1 MFCKKCGKE
10 IDYEATVCRE
20 CEEAEAVSS
29 EVTAEVVAAEA
40 AAVETAN
47 VPVPS
52 NRMKGFGK
60 ALTGAI
66 IGVIGFVLIYAAFT
80 IVYAMALEM
89 LDFVENFNLSNVSQQ
104 YIETEVFGLLK
115 DAAVSLGIG
124 AGCVIATLV
133 TGILSI
139 VFGASSIKCFKKVKE
154 GGKPIVTL
162 ILGIVSV
169 IMGVCSIIVVGC
181 VFVIIGAAVM
191 SVLYLL

>member
-40 AAVETAN
+40 ATVEAAN
-47 VPVPS
+47 VPS

-66 IGVIGFVLIYAAFT
+66 IGVVGFMLIYFAFGL
-80 IVYAMALEM
+80 VYATAMEM
-89 LDFVENFNLSNVSQQ
+89 LEFVENFNLSNVTQQ
-104 YIETEVFGLLK
+104 YIETQVMGLLE
-115 DAAVSLGIG
+115 DAVINIVIALV
-124 AGCVIATLV
+124 CVVATLV

-139 VFGASSIKCFKKVKE
+139 VFGAASIKCFKKVKE

-162 ILGIVSV
+162 ILGIGSV
-169 IMGVCSIIVVGC
+169 IMGICSIIVVAC
-181 VFVIIGAAVM
+181 VFLIVVAAVF
-191 SVLYLL
+191 SVLSLL

>member
-1 MFCKKCGKE
+1 MYCKKCGKE
-10 IDYEATVCRE
+10 IDYEATICRE

-29 EVTAEVVAAEA
+29 EVTAEVAAAEA
-40 AAVETAN
+40 AAVQAAN
-47 VPVPS
+47 VPS

-60 ALTGAI
+60 ALAGAI
-66 IGVIGFVLIYAAFT
+66 IGVIGFGLIYAAFA
-80 IVYAMALEM
+80 IVQVMALEM
-89 LDFVENFNLSNVSQQ
+89 IEFVENFNLQNVSQQ

-124 AGCVIATLV
+124 LGCVLASFV

-154 GGKPIVTL
+154 GGKPIATL
-162 ILGIVSV
+162 ILGIGSV

-181 VFVIIGAAVM
+181 VFVIIGAAIM
-191 SVLYLL
+191 SVLSLL

>member
-10 IDYEATVCRE
+10 IDYEATICRE

-40 AAVETAN
+40 AAVETAK
-47 VPVPS
+47 VPS

-66 IGVIGFVLIYAAFT
+66 IGVIGFALIYAAFA
-80 IVYAMALEM
+80 IVYGMALEM
-89 LDFVENFNLSNVSQQ
+89 LDFVEKFNPQDLSQQ
-104 YIETEVFGLLK
+104 YIETKVFDLLK
-115 DAAVSLGIG
+115 DAAISLGIG
-124 AGCVIATLV
+124 LGCVLASFV

-162 ILGIVSV
+162 ILGIGSV

-191 SVLYLL
+191 SVLSLL

>member
-1 MFCKKCGKE
+1 MYCKKCGKE

-29 EVTAEVVAAEA
+29 EVTAEVAAAEA
-40 AAVETAN
+40 AVEAAN
-47 VPVPS
+47 VPS

-66 IGVIGFVLIYAAFT
+66 IGVIGFILIYAAFT
-80 IVYAMALEM
+80 VVYAMALEM
-89 LDFVENFNLSNVSQQ
+89 LEFVENFSLQNVSQQ
-104 YIETEVFGLLK
+104 YIETEVMGLLK
-115 DAAVSLGIG
+115 DAAVSLAIG
-124 AGCVIATLV
+124 LGCVLASFV

-154 GGKPIVTL
+154 GGKPIATL
-162 ILGIVSV
+162 ILGIGSV
-169 IMGVCSIIVVGC
+169 IMGVCSIIIVGC

-191 SVLYLL
+191 SVLSLL